1 MKSLQD
7 NLERYVKELGADL
20 FGVADLTPARDFVLA
35 QGGEHIVAYP
45 RAVSFAIRL
54 VDGIVNALYRH
65 EDPVAIHT
73 YRGLYNTVNRNLDRI
88 SLMIAKQIQAAGFQ
102 AYPVFNIV
110 INSRKLMGSISHKL
124 AAHLAGLGWIGKSC
138 LLITPEYGPRI
149 RWGTVLTNAPLTP
162 TASDLT
168 PRQCGDCRE
177 CVDTC
182 PPGAFTG
189 VPFNPSEP
197 RDVRFRAHSCK
208 QYTDGRRESLGEGI
222 CGLCVY
228 VCPYGRKQPT

>member
-1 MKSLQD
+1 MTSLQD
-7 NLERYVKELGADL
+7 SLERYARELGVDL

-35 QGGEHIVAYP
+35 QGGEHIAAYP
-45 RAVSFAIRL
+45 RAVSFAIHL
-54 VDGIVNALYRH
+54 VDGIVNELSRH

-88 SLMIAKQIQAAGFQ
+88 SLMIAKQIQDAGFH
-102 AYPVFNIV
+102 AYPVFNIM
-110 INSRKLMGSISHKL
+110 INSHKLMGSISHKL

-138 LLITPEYGPRI
+138 LLITPEHGPRI

-162 TASDLT
+162 TASALT
-168 PRQCGDCRE
+168 PRQCGDCQE
-177 CVDTC
+177 CVDIC
-182 PPGAFTG
+182 PPKAFTG

-197 RDVRFRAHSCK
+197 RDIRFRAHSCK
-208 QYTDGRRESLGEGI
+208 QYTDRRRESLGEGI

-228 VCPYGRKQPT
+228 VCPYGRK